1 MNKRY
6 YNNDSTVIS
15 RLADQAHETSCSIY
29 DERLKKE
36 RADAVIFY
44 DIFNQKFA
52 ELIVRECMRMCEVT
66 EMSFVTHDCDVEASG
81 AITVKQFIAEHFGVD
96 TEIDTNK
103 KIEESLHKADKDIQE
118 GLRKQYLEQL
128 TRLNG
133 DLS

>member
-15 RLADQAHETSCSIY
+15 RLADQAHETSCLIY

-52 ELIVRECMRMCEVT
+52 ELIVKECLEW
-66 EMSFVTHDCDVEASG
+66 CDAHATINGTAQQIRDS
-81 AITVKQFIAEHFGVD
+81 IKNHFGV
-96 TEIDTNK
+96 
-103 KIEESLHKADKDIQE
+103 ES
-118 GLRKQYLEQL
+118 
-128 TRLNG
+128 
-133 DLS
+133 